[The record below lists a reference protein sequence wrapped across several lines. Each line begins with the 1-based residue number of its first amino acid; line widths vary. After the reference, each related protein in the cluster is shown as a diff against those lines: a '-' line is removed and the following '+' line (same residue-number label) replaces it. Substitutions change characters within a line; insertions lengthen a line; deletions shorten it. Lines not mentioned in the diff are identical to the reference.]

1 MEIPDFMAQFLKL
14 REKELEQKVWEI
26 WLTSYPYMSKDNFVS
41 YEEMLQQVK
50 YPEEKEVLNGVYVD
64 QVGL

>member
-1 MEIPDFMAQFLKL
+1 MDIPDFMAQFLKL
-14 REKELEQKVWEI
+14 REKELEQKVWEM
-26 WLTSYPYMSKDNFVS
+26 WLTTYPYMTKDSFVS

-50 YPEEKEVLNGVYVD
+50 HPEEKEVLNGVYVD